1 MRLSQWKS
9 LLALLFA
16 FALVAAA
23 CSGDDA
29 TDTEAGSDD
38 SSETSDDSESSDDED
53 AMEDDEDAMEDD
65 EDAME
70 DDEDAMEDDAMEDDA
85 MEDEGESH
93 SLAGTTV
100 TVFGSESSDEEAGAM
115 QDALN
120 VFAEANDMT
129 ITFTGARDF
138 SDQINAQVSGGN
150 APDIGIYPQ
159 PGKVADFAR
168 EGFILPVPED
178 VVGATAWGESFLGF
192 GNVDGTQYGMPNK
205 ADVKSLVW
213 YKPAAFEAGGYTVP
227 ETFDDFVALT
237 GEMIANGDT
246 PLCVGI
252 ESGPATGW
260 TYTDWVEDMML
271 RFAGADTYDQW
282 VNHEIPFNDPI
293 VVEQMEA
300 VVNLWNTP
308 GMVFASGGSIA
319 ATPFGD
325 NGQPLVDGD
334 CLMHRQA
341 SFYAA
346 FIPEGTAFADGSED
360 AVDVFYFPS
369 NEGSP
374 VLGAGTLAA
383 AHNDRPEVWAVME
396 YFGSVEYANARQ
408 AAQAERKGGA
418 LSGFLSAAEG
428 IDTSLYLPLEQS
440 FLDILA
446 NAETFRFDAS
456 DLMPAD
462 VGAGTFWT
470 ESTAAVN
477 GDKSASD
484 AADAIEASWPE

>member
-1 MRLSQWKS
+1 MRTSRWKALLS
-9 LLALLFA
+9 LLFA
-16 FALVAAA
+16 FSMVAAA
-23 CSGDDA
+23 CSGDEESDA
-29 TDTEAGSDD
+29 GDDTTAEETDTDAEAPEEDAEEEAPEED
-38 SSETSDDSESSDDED
+38 ADVEED
-53 AMEDDEDAMEDD
+53 AMEEGEDAMAD
-65 EDAME
+65 
-70 DDEDAMEDDAMEDDA
+70 
-85 MEDEGESH
+85 
-93 SLAGTTV
+93 LAGTSV
-100 TVFGSESSDEEAGAM
+100 TVFGPESSDEEAGAIV
-115 QDALN
+115 DALAA
-120 VFAEANDMT
+120 FTAET
-129 ITFTGARDF
+129 GIEVTYTGARDF

-168 EGFILPVPED
+168 EGFILPVPDD
-178 VVGATAWGESFLGF
+178 VVAATAWDEAFLGF

-205 ADVKSLVW
+205 ADLKSLVW
-213 YKPAAFEAGGYTVP
+213 YQPGRFEELGYTVP
-227 ETFDDFVALT
+227 ETFDDFVALVEQ
-237 GEMIANGDT
+237 GVADGNT

-260 TYTDWVEDMML
+260 AFTDWTEDMML
-271 RFAGADTYDQW
+271 RFAGGDVYDQW

-293 VVEQMEA
+293 VVEQMQA
-300 VVNLWNTP
+300 ILDLWNTP
-308 GMVFASGGSIA
+308 GAVFASGGSIA

-341 SFYAA
+341 NFFAA
-346 FIPEGTAFADGSED
+346 FIPEGTVFADGSPD

-369 NEGSP
+369 NEGRP

-396 YFGSVEYANARQ
+396 YFGSTEYADVRQ

-418 LSGFLSAAEG
+418 ISGFLSAAEG
-428 IDTSLYLPLEQS
+428 ADASLYLPLEQS

-470 ESTAAVN
+470 EGTAAVN
-477 GDKSASD
+477 GDKTAQE
-484 AADAIEASWPE
+484 AADAIEASWPS

>member
-1 MRLSQWKS
+1 MRQSRWKS
-9 LLALLFA
+9 LFALLFA

-23 CSGDDA
+23 CSGDD
-29 TDTEAGSDD
+29 TTTEAGSDED
-38 SSETSDDSESSDDED
+38 TSETTEAAAEDEEE
-53 AMEDDEDAMEDD
+53 AMEDDEAME

-70 DDEDAMEDDAMEDDA
+70 EDEAMEEDG
-85 MEDEGESH
+85 EGH
-93 SLAGTTV
+93 SDLAGTTV
-100 TVFGSESSDEEAGAM
+100 SVFGPESSDEEAGAM

-120 VFAEANDMT
+120 VFAEANGMT
-129 ITFTGARDF
+129 INYTGARDF

-168 EGFILPVPED
+168 EGFILPVPDD
-178 VVGATAWGESFLGF
+178 VVGATAWDDAFLGF

-205 ADVKSLVW
+205 ADLKSLVW
-213 YKPAAFEAGGYTVP
+213 YQPSAFEAGGYAVP
-227 ETFDDFVALT
+227 ETFDEFVALT
-237 GEMIANGDT
+237 GDMIANGDT

-271 RFAGADTYDQW
+271 RFAGGDVYDQW
-282 VNHEIPFNDPI
+282 VNHEIPFNDPQ
-293 VVEQMEA
+293 VVAQMEA
-300 VVNLWNTP
+300 VVALWDTP

-346 FIPEGTAFADGSED
+346 FIPEGTAFADGSEG

-369 NEGSP
+369 NEGRP

-396 YFGSVEYANARQ
+396 YFGSAEYADARQ
-408 AAQAERKGGA
+408 AAQAERKGGG

-428 IDTSLYLPLEQS
+428 ADISLYQPLEAS

-470 ESTAAVN
+470 EGTAAVN
-477 GDKSASD
+477 GDKTAAE

>member
-1 MRLSQWKS
+1 M
-9 LLALLFA
+9 LFA

-29 TDTEAGSDD
+29 ETTETGSDD
-38 SSETSDDSESSDDED
+38 TEETSETTEAAADDEEE
-53 AMEDDEDAMEDD
+53 AMEDDEEAMEDD
-65 EDAME
+65 GDAME
-70 DDEDAMEDDAMEDDA
+70 EEDG
-85 MEDEGESH
+85 EGH
-93 SLAGTTV
+93 SDLAGTTV
-100 TVFGSESSDEEAGAM
+100 TVFGPESSDEEAGAL
-115 QDALN
+115 QDALDI
-120 VFAEANDMT
+120 FAEENGMT
-129 ITFTGARDF
+129 ITYTGARDF

-178 VVGATAWGESFLGF
+178 VIGATAWDDAFLGF

-205 ADVKSLVW
+205 ADLKSLVW
-213 YKPAAFEAGGYTVP
+213 YQPSAFEAGGYEVP
-227 ETFDDFVALT
+227 STFDEFVALT
-237 GEMIANGDT
+237 GDMIANGDT

-271 RFAGADTYDQW
+271 RFAGGDVYDQW

-293 VVEQMEA
+293 VVEQMQA
-300 VVNLWNTP
+300 VVDLWDTP

-346 FIPEGTAFADGSED
+346 FIPEGTAFADGSEG

-369 NEGSP
+369 NEGAP

-383 AHNDRPEVWAVME
+383 AHNDRPEVWAVIE
-396 YFGSVEYANARQ
+396 YMGSVEYADARQ
-408 AAQAERKGGA
+408 AAQTERKGGG
-418 LSGFLSAAEG
+418 LSGFLSAAQG
-428 IDTSLYLPLEQS
+428 IDLSLYQPLEQS
-440 FLDILA
+440 FLDIFA
-446 NAETFRFDAS
+446 NAEVFRFDAS

-462 VGAGTFWT
+462 VGQGTFWT

-477 GDKSASD
+477 GDKTAAE